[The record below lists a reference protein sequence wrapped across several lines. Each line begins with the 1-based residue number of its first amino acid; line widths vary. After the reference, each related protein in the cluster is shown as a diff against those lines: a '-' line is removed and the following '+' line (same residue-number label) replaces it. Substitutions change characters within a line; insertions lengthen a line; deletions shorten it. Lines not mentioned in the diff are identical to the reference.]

1 VGAITAQFSIVDRRA
16 HCDANRK
23 LFCARYVQVGARFPS
38 FTAKRFSV
46 SVPPQARTPH
56 ERKRERYKEGKEKR
70 EKNKDRSQA
79 RWHVRAALRALD
91 FISHQ
96 AFLLAVSDTEKACI
110 WLRSRQKI
118 RRKQVCS

>member
-1 VGAITAQFSIVDRRA
+1 MHSEM
-16 HCDANRK
+16 
-23 LFCARYVQVGARFPS
+23 
-38 FTAKRFSV
+38 RFSV
-46 SVPPQARTPH
+46 FVRPQYERKRDRNH
-56 ERKRERYKEGKEKR
+56 ERKRDRKKEGKEKR